1 MPKKTIPYLTLSAIA
16 VSLLIFCGCFKPKPE
31 TFEKKVSLM
40 VDKLSREL
48 KLTEEQKKTA
58 EELKKAILEK
68 RKELRP
74 AKKPAEE
81 TDIKKAL
88 TDGLRSEKFDAES
101 FKKLLN
107 SKRDKGDEMRD
118 FVLKE
123 LARFHAILTV
133 EQRQDLAK
141 IIENGPMP
149 GIGQRRERGPEPEK
163 RDPDRK

>member
-1 MPKKTIPYLTLSAIA
+1 MPRKTIQYLTFSAIA
-16 VSLLIFCGCFKPKPE
+16 VSLFLFCGCFKPKPE

-40 VDKLSREL
+40 VDKLSKEL
-48 KLTEEQKKTA
+48 KLTSEQKQTA
-58 EELKKAILEK
+58 EEIKKAILEK
-68 RKELRP
+68 HKELRP

-118 FVLKE
+118 FILKE
-123 LARFHAILTV
+123 LSRFHAILTV
-133 EQRQDLAK
+133 EQRQDFAK

-149 GIGQRRERGPEPEK
+149 GMGPRRERGPEPEK
-163 RDPDRK
+163 KAPDRK

>member
-1 MPKKTIPYLTLSAIA
+1 MYYSGQEIVEIA
-16 VSLLIFCGCFKPKPE
+16 VRI
-31 TFEKKVSLM
+31 
-40 VDKLSREL
+40 
-48 KLTEEQKKTA
+48 EENGNEFYTA
-58 EELKKAILEK
+58 AAEMIEES
-68 RKELRP
+68 
-74 AKKPAEE
+74 
-81 TDIKKAL
+81 TDIK
-88 TDGLRSEKFDAES
+88 GLFFDLAEKEILHISIFQKLAEKFDAES